1 MVTFL
6 SLYEHRHGAVLSI
19 IHRSLGK
26 LSVHVS
32 VPIFYLAAKHFH
44 IYKESVQEADSL
56 MLGTP
61 AKTFTNTSSITVPR
75 VNRFQPHPMSGY
87 QKSGESSRSHE
98 EDWRNIE
105 DQTERRRIQNRLAQ
119 RKYRK
124 CTHRTWA
131 YSFPD
136 QSIPGDLQKQKR
148 DDEARVAENQQVA
161 GSAYAAP
168 EAKDLARNA
177 NPAGLPWGSVS
188 LKHVVETGKA
198 KEERA
203 QQASREGSAGPV
215 YSRQGTRG

>member
-1 MVTFL
+1 MNIGMEQCFHQYTDHL
-6 SLYEHRHGAVLSI
+6 ENCPLIYSI
-19 IHRSLGK
+19 
-26 LSVHVS
+26 
-32 VPIFYLAAKHFH
+32 PIFYFAAKQF
-44 IYKESVQEADSL
+44 IYNKESAQEADSL

-61 AKTFTNTSSITVPR
+61 AKKTTNASYTTVPR

-87 QKSGESSRSHE
+87 QRSGESSRSHE

-105 DQTERRRIQNRLAQ
+105 DKTERRRIQNRLAQ

-124 CTHRTWA
+124 CTNRTWTH
-131 YSFPD
+131 SFPD
-136 QSIPGDLQKQKR
+136 QSILGDLQKQKR

-177 NPAGLPWGSVS
+177 NPAGLPWGSIS

-198 KEERA
+198 KQERA

-215 YSRQGTRG
+215 YSRQGTEG

>member
-1 MVTFL
+1 VVTFL
-6 SLYEHRHGAVLSI
+6 SLYEHRHGAVLSPT
-19 IHRSLGK
+19 HRSPGK
-26 LSVHVS
+26 LSAHL
-32 VPIFYLAAKHFH
+32 FYSYFLPRRKTSH
-44 IYKESVQEADSL
+44 IYKESAQEADSL
-56 MLGTP
+56 ILGTP
-61 AKTFTNTSSITVPR
+61 AKKTTNAPYTTVPR

-87 QKSGESSRSHE
+87 QRSGEYSRSHE

-124 CTHRTWA
+124 CTNRTWTH
-131 YSFPD
+131 SFPD
-136 QSIPGDLQKQKR
+136 QSILGDLQKQKR

-198 KEERA
+198 KQERA

-215 YSRQGTRG
+215 YSRQGTQG